1 MKKTGLA
8 DSPFFEQPPE
18 KRKAPSPP
26 PSKEKVPKK
35 KSKATKK
42 SEKSK
47 ETKQADN
54 HGPEQP
60 GNHETRKPSNRDT
73 GKPGNHETTVSRY
86 HDTVIEVIRKAVKE
100 LGKEAATH
108 RFTPEE
114 KKAVADLIYTYKNR
128 GLRTSENEITRIA
141 VNFILH
147 DYQEHGEES
156 ILARA
161 LKALN
166 E

>member
-60 GNHETRKPSNRDT
+60 GNHETRKPR
-73 GKPGNHETTVSRY
+73 NHETTVSRY
-86 HDTVIEVIRKAVKE
+86 HDTAIEVIRKAVKDF
-100 LGKEAATH
+100 GKEAATH

-156 ILARA
+156 ILART

>member
-1 MKKTGLA
+1 MSIFVQSRA
-8 DSPFFEQPPE
+8 
-18 KRKAPSPP
+18 KAAPP
-26 PSKEKVPKK
+26 PSNKGEVPKK
-35 KSKATKK
+35 KRKATKK
-42 SEKSK
+42 SKTPKDAGQPEDHGSK
-47 ETKQADN
+47 K
-54 HGPEQP
+54 P
-60 GNHETRKPSNRDT
+60 GDHDTRKPSNHD
-73 GKPGNHETTVSRY
+73 TTVSRY
-86 HDTVIEVIRKAVKE
+86 HDTAIEVIRKAVKDF
-100 LGKEAATH
+100 GKEAATH

-114 KKAVADLIYTYKNR
+114 KKAVADLIYTYKTR

-147 DYQEHGEES
+147 DYREHGEES